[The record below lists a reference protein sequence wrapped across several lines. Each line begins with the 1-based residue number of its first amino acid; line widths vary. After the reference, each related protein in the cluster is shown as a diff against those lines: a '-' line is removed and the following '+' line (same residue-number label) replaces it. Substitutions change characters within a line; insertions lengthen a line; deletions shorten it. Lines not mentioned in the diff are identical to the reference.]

1 MGKKTPLK
9 KIRGS
14 LTRLEMVI
22 ILEGLSVGGVEKRVP
37 NTAKHKADRI
47 TVTIKRNGL
56 CSGASIIKRLMPM
69 GTSERKTPNRN
80 AANTSPASIAG
91 SVNGAASKRSKVR
104 VRVSKGRIA
113 GVVAEAVKKS
123 AIPIR
128 PGTRLLEGTFL
139 PMANAIKRN
148 VGDNIPKMMT
158 GPLR

>member
-56 CSGASIIKRLMPM
+56 CSGASVKRLMPM

-91 SVNGAASKRSKVR
+91 SVNGAANKRSRVR

-128 PGTRLLEGTFL
+128 PGTRLPEGTFL

-148 VGDNIPKMMT
+148 VGNNIPKMMT